1 MRIALALF
9 AASLYA
15 ADPPPAPPA
24 PVEKIL
30 APAEYAAIL
39 FAYTEG
45 IEATRASEA
54 AAKIAENAKTAEAA
68 KTKRFQE
75 LSEKLCP
82 KPSYP
87 FWATDKDG
95 NRDGMKC
102 VTPAPPPIQELK
114 AAQAEAKEAVKP

>member
-1 MRIALALF
+1 MRIVISLLAVSLF
-9 AASLYA
+9 A

-24 PVEKIL
+24 PAEKIL
-30 APAEYAAIL
+30 APAEYAAVL

-45 IEATRASEA
+45 MEATRASEA
-54 AAKIAENAKTAEAA
+54 AAKIAENAKTSETA

-82 KPSYP
+82 KPSYM
-87 FWATDKDG
+87 FWTTDKDG

-102 VTPAPPPIQELK
+102 VTPVP
-114 AAQAEAKEAVKP
+114 AKKAVKP

>member
-1 MRIALALF
+1 MRAAILFLA
-9 AASLYA
+9 ATTLYA
-15 ADPPPAPPA
+15 ADPPQTPA

-30 APAEYAAIL
+30 TPAEYAAVL

-45 IEATRASEA
+45 IEATKTSEDA
-54 AAKIAENAKTAEAA
+54 TKIAENAKTAETA

-87 FWATDKDG
+87 FWTTDKDG

-102 VTPAPPPIQELK
+102 VTPVP
-114 AAQAEAKEAVKP
+114 AKEAVKP